1 MFTDASSTA
10 QPPPARAAPEEA
22 QPADREGHDVRAGR
36 PSFDA
41 LVREAAQGLE
51 AAPRR
56 LVVAACGPA
65 ALVNAARKAV
75 AAARKECR
83 GVRIEF
89 AGGDSA
95 W

>member
-1 MFTDASSTA
+1 MPPPRP

-51 AAPRR
+51 APRR

-65 ALVNAARKAV
+65 ALVNAARRAV

-83 GVRIEF
+83 GVRLEF
-89 AGGDSA
+89 SGSESR

>member
-1 MFTDASSTA
+1 M
-10 QPPPARAAPEEA
+10 
-22 QPADREGHDVRAGR
+22 RAGR

-41 LVREAAQGLE
+41 LVREAAQGLEE

>member
-1 MFTDASSTA
+1 MLEQVELVDHVALL
-10 QPPPARAAPEEA
+10 
-22 QPADREGHDVRAGR
+22 AGEIV
-36 PSFDA
+36 
-41 LVREAAQGLE
+41 LC
-51 AAPRR
+51 PRQQR
-56 LVVAACGPA
+56 VVVAACGPA